1 MEILE
6 LQVETREVSG
16 KEYCRKIRKM
26 GMVPG
31 VIYGLGKEAFSV
43 QVNSRDME
51 KAIRGRDNVLL
62 NLSVAGDT
70 GEKHTVMVQD
80 VQKEILKS
88 GLLHVDF
95 KRISLEDKTVVMVP
109 IHVTAEPKDGRG
121 KGMVEHIMWE
131 IEVECLP
138 LNIPKSIDL
147 DLTQLKLGESVTLGQ
162 LKAPEGVTILGEPGE
177 FVIHYTEGREEAAK
191 TEGEELLFPTEKAQP
206 EVITKGKGEEED

>member
-1 MEILE
+1 MEISE

-16 KEYCRKIRKM
+16 KEYCRKIRKL

-31 VIYGLGKEAFSV
+31 VVYGRGKEAFPV
-43 QVNSRDME
+43 QVNSREME
-51 KAIRGRDNVLL
+51 KVIRGRDNVLL
-62 NLSVAGDT
+62 NLSFVGNG
-70 GEKHTVMVQD
+70 GEKQTVMVQD

-109 IHVTAEPKDGRG
+109 IHVTAEPKDGKG

-131 IEVECLP
+131 VEVECLP
-138 LNIPKSIDL
+138 LMIPKSIDL
-147 DLTQLKLGESVTLGQ
+147 DLTKLKLGETITLGQ
-162 LKAPEGVTILGEPGE
+162 IKAPEGVTILGEPGE
-177 FVIHYTEGREEAAK
+177 FVIHYSEGKEEAAK
-191 TEGEELLFPTEKAQP
+191 SEGEELLFTSEKAQP

>member
-1 MEILE
+1 MEISE

-31 VIYGLGKEAFSV
+31 VIYGRGKEAFSV
-43 QVNSRDME
+43 QVNSREME
-51 KAIRGRDNVLL
+51 RVIRGRDNVLL
-62 NLSVAGDT
+62 NLTFAGNG
-70 GEKHTVMVQD
+70 GEKQTVMVQD
-80 VQKEILKS
+80 VQKEILRS

-131 IEVECLP
+131 VEVECLP

-147 DLTQLKLGESVTLGQ
+147 DLTHLKLGESVTLGQ

-177 FVIHYTEGREEAAK
+177 FVIHYTEGREETAK
-191 TEGEELLFPTEKAQP
+191 SEGEELLFPTEKAQP
-206 EVITKGKGEEED
+206 QVISKGKGEEED

>member
-1 MEILE
+1 MEISE

-31 VIYGLGKEAFSV
+31 VIYGRGKEAFSV
-43 QVNSRDME
+43 QVNSREME
-51 KAIRGRDNVLL
+51 RVIRGRDNVLL
-62 NLSVAGDT
+62 NLTFAGNG
-70 GEKHTVMVQD
+70 GEKQTVMVQD
-80 VQKEILKS
+80 VQKEILRS

-131 IEVECLP
+131 VEVECLP

-147 DLTQLKLGESVTLGQ
+147 DLTHLKLGESVTLGQ
-162 LKAPEGVTILGEPGE
+162 LKAPEGVAILGEPGE
-177 FVIHYTEGREEAAK
+177 FVIHYTEGREETAK
-191 TEGEELLFPTEKAQP
+191 SEGEELLFPTEKAQP
-206 EVITKGKGEEED
+206 QVISKGKGEEED

>member
-1 MEILE
+1 MEISE

-31 VIYGLGKEAFSV
+31 VIYGRGKEAFSV
-43 QVNSRDME
+43 QVNSREME
-51 KAIRGRDNVLL
+51 RVIRGRDNVLL
-62 NLSVAGDT
+62 NLTFAGNG
-70 GEKHTVMVQD
+70 GEKQTVMVQD
-80 VQKEILKS
+80 VQKEILRS

-131 IEVECLP
+131 VEVECLP

-147 DLTQLKLGESVTLGQ
+147 DLTHLKLGESVTLGQ

-191 TEGEELLFPTEKAQP
+191 PEGEELLFPTEKAQP
-206 EVITKGKGEEED
+206 QVISKGKGEEED